1 MEDVELEFL
10 IPSEVLFEFLSAS
23 SVNSLSTN
31 VVIGLKDHRLEDV
44 LLSNSGRR
52 VEEHFV
58 ALVNAILEFKPHV
71 CSLRRE
77 EDIEALVCAVK
88 MVEIEI
94 QDFLGVFLRIVKSHK
109 LLKVVSSFVSS
120 RQLS

>member
-1 MEDVELEFL
+1 M
-10 IPSEVLFEFLSAS
+10 
-23 SVNSLSTN
+23 
-31 VVIGLKDHRLEDV
+31 
-44 LLSNSGRR
+44 LSNSGRR

-71 CSLRRE
+71 SSLRRE
-77 EDIEALVCAVK
+77 QDIEALVCAVK